1 VTVARPRQQQ
11 PAEAGKLNRK
21 QYWQLKTAQ
30 SVRARYA
37 DGQPL
42 TGKDLVYSL
51 LRQHPRARAKLGA
64 GVAAIVA
71 DRYICGSRCFFVVR
85 QDGSAED
92 FSVPRCLGQ
101 NQPRSD
107 RVRAMMARF
116 SYDQVV
122 RHFRPGGQHAC
133 SQGAA

>member
-1 VTVARPRQQQ
+1 M
-11 PAEAGKLNRK
+11 
-21 QYWQLKTAQ
+21 
-30 SVRARYA
+30 
-37 DGQPL
+37 
-42 TGKDLVYSL
+42 
-51 LRQHPRARAKLGA
+51 
-64 GVAAIVA
+64 
-71 DRYICGSRCFFVVR
+71 VR

-92 FSVPRCLGQ
+92 FSVLRCLGQ